1 MTLHGHG
8 KYVSKTERK
17 GLSPSQEYVLLLAN
31 AGDMCVHRSWR
42 GPEWSN
48 ARWFPPS
55 RTRKS
60 ASSMK
65 AYAVLLPCACAC
77 TATCPAQCPQACLTV
92 LLMWSST

>member
-17 GLSPSQEYVLLLAN
+17 GHSPSQEYVLLLAN

-48 ARWFPPS
+48 ARWFPPYLEALAALGHAAL
-55 RTRKS
+55 R
-60 ASSMK
+60 AL
-65 AYAVLLPCACAC
+65 AHH
-77 TATCPAQCPQACLTV
+77 QACLTV